1 MSNGWERIRLRVE
14 TVETFKAETMNQNTS
29 NSRTISCHVLDT
41 ALGKA
46 VADLPL
52 TLYRQRDNGEWQELG
67 HHATNADG
75 RVGQLVDAKDF
86 NSGTYKLKFDVQPY
100 FELCQVSSF
109 YPFIE
114 IIIKCERGQHYHV
127 PLLLS
132 PFGYTTYRG
141 T

>member
-14 TVETFKAETMNQNTS
+14 TVETFKAETMSQNT
-29 NSRTISCHVLDT
+29 NDTRTISCHVLDT

-46 VADLPL
+46 VHDLPL
-52 TLYRQRDNGEWQELG
+52 TVYRQTNNGEWQELG
-67 HHATNADG
+67 HHSTNTDG
-75 RVGQLVDAKDF
+75 RVGQLLDGKDF
-86 NSGTYKLKFDVQPY
+86 QSGIYKLKFNVQSY
-100 FELCQVSSF
+100 FERCKVPSF

-114 IIIKCERGQHYHV
+114 IVVKCEQGQHYHV